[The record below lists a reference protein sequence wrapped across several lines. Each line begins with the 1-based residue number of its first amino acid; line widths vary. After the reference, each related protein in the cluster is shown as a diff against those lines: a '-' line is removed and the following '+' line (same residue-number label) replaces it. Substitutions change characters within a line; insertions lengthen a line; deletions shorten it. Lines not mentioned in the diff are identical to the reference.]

1 MLRGKILISDYFS
14 VMRAFDMAKN
24 RGHFLPVS
32 VSFPPAACRVAMTK
46 ARLLERPS
54 QATG

>member
-1 MLRGKILISDYFS
+1 MLRGNVLIYIYFS
-14 VMRAFDMAKN
+14 VMLAFDMAKN

-32 VSFPPAACRVAMTK
+32 VSFPPTACRVAMTK
-46 ARLLERPS
+46 VRLLKRPS

>member
-1 MLRGKILISDYFS
+1 MLRGKILIYNYFF
-14 VMRAFDMAKN
+14 VNLAFDVAKN

-32 VSFPPAACRVAMTK
+32 VSLPPTACRVATTK